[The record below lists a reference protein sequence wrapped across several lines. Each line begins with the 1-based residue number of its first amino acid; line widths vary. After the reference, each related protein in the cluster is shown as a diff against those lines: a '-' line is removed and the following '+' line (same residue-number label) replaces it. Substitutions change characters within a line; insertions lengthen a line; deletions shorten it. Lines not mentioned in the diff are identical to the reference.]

1 MTSARR
7 YAEHLR
13 DDVLLKLFYLGAG
26 FVPVLC
32 ISLAGMD
39 VLPLHVSGPTVV
51 LPLCVLMLALGFEN
65 RNVGGIALRGLISG
79 VIAVTIYDFIRL
91 SFIHAGLWNDFVPGI
106 GRLLLRNPHAHWL
119 VGYAWRF
126 ILNGGCLGIPFAMLG
141 GKGWK
146 AGAGYGV
153 FVCSCLFTTLII
165 SPHAQGR
172 PVRALTAVGGDGAGG
187 PPGLRSGARCLPE
200 PVRVS
205 RTSRRSSSCAL
216 TREGRDPPRSARV
229 VVGPRP
235 S

>member
-1 MTSARR
+1 MRSFTDACLMTSARR

-165 SPHAQGR
+165 SPHAQVVLFELS
-172 PVRALTAVGGDGAGG
+172 PLSAAMALVGHLVYGAVLGACLSRFGCPG
-187 PPGLRSGARCLPE
+187 PLAAPAPAR
-200 PVRVS
+200 
-205 RTSRRSSSCAL
+205 
-216 TREGRDPPRSARV
+216 
-229 VVGPRP
+229 
-235 S
+235 